1 MVPSIGSAAGASIL
15 ANQAGAR
22 QTGAMSKKKKSEK
35 SESAQL
41 APQLQIPQGPV
52 VMGALDTRAT
62 PGYPGKGKKDA
73 PELTAAMAPELSDL
87 QERLYANGRSNPKK
101 APSVLLILQGM
112 DTSGKGGVIRHAVGM
127 VDPQGVQLKAFKAP
141 TAEERRHNYLW
152 RIRRE
157 LPDPG
162 IIGVFDRSHYE
173 DVLVARVDKL
183 VPATTWRK
191 RFDEINRFEQ
201 KLVDSG
207 TAVIKCFL
215 NVSADEQKERLA
227 ERLDNP
233 EKYWKYNPGDLA
245 ARANWDSYQ
254 GAYADVLEKC
264 NTDAAPWHVIPSDR
278 KWYRNWAV
286 ARLLLEQ
293 LRDLDLTWP
302 KAKGFNV
309 AAQQRKLAKS

>member
-1 MVPSIGSAAGASIL
+1 
-15 ANQAGAR
+15 
-22 QTGAMSKKKKSEK
+22 MSKEKKSEK
-35 SESAQL
+35 SEPTPL
-41 APQLQIPQGPV
+41 APLLRLPQGPV
-52 VMGALDTRAT
+52 SMGALDPRAT
-62 PGYPGKGKKDA
+62 PGYPGKGKKDSGK
-73 PELTAAMAPELSDL
+73 LTAAMAPELSDL

-101 APSVLLILQGM
+101 APKVLLVLQGM

-127 VDPQGVQLKAFKAP
+127 VDPQGVQLTAFKAP
-141 TAEERRHNYLW
+141 TAEEQRHNYLW

-162 IIGVFDRSHYE
+162 MIGVFDRSHYE

-183 VPATTWRK
+183 VPATVWRK
-191 RFDEINRFEQ
+191 RFDEINRFEE
-201 KLVDSG
+201 KLASSG
-207 TAVIKCFL
+207 TRIIKCFL
-215 NVSADEQKERLA
+215 NVSAKEQKERLA

-233 EKYWKYNPGDLA
+233 EKYWKYNPSDLDS
-245 ARANWDSYQ
+245 RANWNSYQ
-254 GAYADVLEKC
+254 SAYSDVLEKC
-264 NTDAAPWHVIPSDR
+264 NTDVAPWHVIPADR

-293 LRDLDLTWP
+293 LRELDLTWP